1 MIHMPGWYEE
11 ASENAK
17 ISIQAFEIYLILK
30 ELKARL
36 SFSLLR
42 LMHAIRFTRCPKLRA
57 ELKLQKRIL
66 DEHMHQIETVQRA
79 NIALR
84 GKNAEQ
90 WANEE
95 SE

>member
-1 MIHMPGWYEE
+1 M
-11 ASENAK
+11 S
-17 ISIQAFEIYLILK
+17 
-30 ELKARL
+30 
-36 SFSLLR
+36 
-42 LMHAIRFTRCPKLRA
+42 KLRA